1 MAWTTIVG
9 LILGFGAMMVSNILE
24 GGSPASLIN
33 APAAVIVFGGTIG
46 VSFVAFPPR
55 TVLGL
60 PKTIMQIFKHK
71 LPDPGKMISLMVEL
85 ADKARRQGLLS
96 LEEEESKLSDPF
108 LRKGLQLVV
117 DGTDAETVRELL
129 NTEITRMSQRHA
141 SAYSILE
148 AMGGYAPTMGIIG
161 TVQGLVA
168 VLSHAE
174 DPSEMAASIA
184 TAFLATLYGVATANL
199 LWLPLASKLKQA
211 NEEEVLMR
219 HIIAEGVLAI
229 QEGDNPRVV
238 RTKLESSLPP
248 KERGKETGEK
258 KGEEE

>member
-33 APAAVIVFGGTIG
+33 LPGAVIVFGGTIG
-46 VSFVAFPPR
+46 VAFVAFPPR

-60 PKTIMQIFKHK
+60 PRTIMQIFKHK
-71 LPDPGKMISLMVEL
+71 LPDPVQLISLIVEL

-96 LEEEESKLSDPF
+96 LEEGKINDPF

-117 DGTDAETVRELL
+117 DGTDAETVRQLL
-129 NTEITRMSQRHA
+129 DVEIERMSQRHA
-141 SAYSILE
+141 SAYAILE

-161 TVQGLVA
+161 TVMGLVS

-199 LWLPLASKLKQA
+199 LWLPLGSKLKQA
-211 NEEEVLMR
+211 DHEEVLIR

-229 QEGDNPRVV
+229 QGGDNPRVV

-258 KGEEE
+258 KGEEK